1 MGLDADELRE
11 EIYSI
16 FHPEPVVGSEGEEW
30 YERLPDERL
39 RKEYSLDAS
48 YWREFEYGSTSALM
62 RRATKSDQETAS
74 IVRAQQVPRELFMGT
89 LRLFGD
95 SLLAYHGESE
105 RSGPYRFYPGI
116 LVSAWASFEAFV
128 RIYSEL
134 FVKSAKEL
142 PTPAAEALLE
152 KAQVVDDQGK
162 VQTKFSPRPLLH
174 RYWWLLKFGYGCEY
188 DRGSRIW
195 QLGKAAIDKRNELVH
210 YKFSE
215 MPSLKTTELWQHL
228 EAIFLLLIGP
238 SCQIR
243 KTVFPDLYGLYG
255 TLIDL
260 RPLIEEFEEAPLLKG
275 FALDLDSVIFPC
287 PFDNVNETDF
297 PTFSRHLE
305 RKPLRG
311 SGVASKTPGEA

>member
-1 MGLDADELRE
+1 
-11 EIYSI
+11 
-16 FHPEPVVGSEGEEW
+16 
-30 YERLPDERL
+30 
-39 RKEYSLDAS
+39 
-48 YWREFEYGSTSALM
+48 
-62 RRATKSDQETAS
+62 
-74 IVRAQQVPRELFMGT
+74 
-89 LRLFGD
+89 
-95 SLLAYHGESE
+95 
-105 RSGPYRFYPGI
+105 
-116 LVSAWASFEAFV
+116 
-128 RIYSEL
+128 
-134 FVKSAKEL
+134 
-142 PTPAAEALLE
+142 
-152 KAQVVDDQGK
+152 
-162 VQTKFSPRPLLH
+162 LLH

-260 RPLIEEFEEAPLLKG
+260 RPLIEEFEEAPFLKG

-287 PFDNVNETDF
+287 PFENVNETDF

-311 SGVASKTPGEA
+311 SGAASKTPGEA

>member
-1 MGLDADELRE
+1 MDLDADELRE
-11 EIYSI
+11 EIHSI
-16 FHPEPVVGSEGEEW
+16 FHPEPIIGSEGEEW
-30 YERLPDERL
+30 HERLPDQRL
-39 RKEYSLDAS
+39 RKEYALDAS
-48 YWREFEYGSTSALM
+48 YWREFEYGSTSALV
-62 RRATKSDQETAS
+62 RRATNHDDELAS

-142 PTPAAEALLE
+142 PESAAEALLE
-152 KAQVVDDQGK
+152 KTQIVDEQGK
-162 VQTKFSPRPLLH
+162 VQIKFSPRPLLH

-215 MPSLKTTELWQHL
+215 MPSLKSTDLWQHL
-228 EAIFLLLIGP
+228 EAIFFC
-238 SCQIR
+238 SSVHR
-243 KTVFPDLYGLYG
+243 V
-255 TLIDL
+255 
-260 RPLIEEFEEAPLLKG
+260 R
-275 FALDLDSVIFPC
+275 FAKRLSPIC
-287 PFDNVNETDF
+287 TNSTE
-297 PTFSRHLE
+297 S
-305 RKPLRG
+305 
-311 SGVASKTPGEA
+311 